1 MDDSFFRYLQLLEIF
16 AFFTG
21 YPIIYAFVAF
31 LKGNAKSKTT
41 FRNTIFILLP
51 FAYAT
56 VGLLY
61 MGLQLKKLY
70 PDFTLAHIT
79 AEIHNPFL
87 TIWGLLSLL
96 FWIPVLSKKPIIS
109 LFHSLVFFF
118 LLVKNFY
125 LQLISATPDNDFIK
139 NYMRVYSDSII
150 VNIGVLFSLLIISY
164 IIRFIK
170 KKNSVSDKSNI

>member
-1 MDDSFFRYLQLLEIF
+1 MDTNFFKYLQQLEIL
-16 AFFTG
+16 AFFSG
-21 YPIIYAFVAF
+21 YPIVYAFVAF
-31 LKGNAKSKTT
+31 LKGNTKSKPTI
-41 FRNTIFILLP
+41 RNTVIILLP

-61 MGLQLKKLY
+61 IGLQLRKLY
-70 PDFTLAHIT
+70 PDFTLAHVT
-79 AEIHNPFL
+79 AEIQHPFL
-87 TIWGLLSLL
+87 AIWGLLSIL

-118 LLVKNFY
+118 LIVKSFF
-125 LQLISATPDNDFIK
+125 LQLTSQVPDSDFMK

-150 VNIGVLFSLLIISY
+150 LNIGVLISLSIIYY

-170 KKNSVSDKSNI
+170 KKKSVSD